1 MMVEIVAVIIFFGL
15 GYILTTLN
23 DIKQEKNEENNED

>member
-15 GYILTTLN
+15 GYEHTTLN